1 MLANSFIKKRTWI
14 FPFAPKGL
22 EKPKRAAVFALAA
35 Y

>member
-1 MLANSFIKKRTWI
+1 MLANSFIKTWI
-14 FPFAPKGL
+14 FPFAHKGL